1 MEKKYYH
8 DHLLKVYQESFRNNW
23 DLPALTEYGSDEVL
37 SYGEMARR
45 IARFHLFFK
54 QIGLKHGDKVA
65 LLGKNSSTWVMCFM
79 ATITY
84 GATIVP
90 ILSDFNPRDAQHIIN
105 HSEAT
110 LLFVSNQLW
119 ETYDFDRMP
128 ALKAA
133 ISLETRH
140 VLAERSEKGE
150 QPVERIIRNI
160 SRRFRSI
167 YKAGFN
173 PADIVYP
180 EVYKD
185 ATAVLNYTS
194 GTTGFSKGVMLSYD
208 NLLGNVMFGVR
219 SRLHYEGSR
228 ALSFLPLAHAYGCA
242 FDMLVPLAVGTFVT
256 LFGKTPTPRLLL
268 AAMAQVKPNL
278 VICVPLILEKI
289 YRKQIVPMITRRA
302 MRWALAVP
310 LIDGAIY
317 AKIRNKLV
325 EAFGGNFEE
334 VIIGGAPL
342 NGEVEAFLHKIKF
355 PFTVGYG
362 MTECGPL
369 ISYTPWREFI
379 PTSCGRTLPNME
391 SKVNS
396 DDPER
401 IPGEICVRGQN
412 RMKGYYKNPD
422 ITAGVIDEDGWLH
435 TGDMGTRAADG
446 TLFIKGRYKTMILSA
461 SGQNIYPEEIEAKLN
476 NMPYVNESLIVERG
490 KGLTALV
497 YPDYEQMDAD
507 SVDMGRLRELMEHN
521 RTDLNS
527 LVAPYE
533 KVDHI
538 QLVPHEF
545 EKTPKKSIKRY
556 LYS

>member
-23 DLPALTEYGSDEVL
+23 DLPALTEYGADEVL

-173 PADIVYP
+173 PADIIYP
-180 EVYKD
+180 EVDKD

-208 NLLGNVMFGVR
+208 NLLGNVMFGR
-219 SRLHYEGSR
+219 
-228 ALSFLPLAHAYGCA
+228 
-242 FDMLVPLAVGTFVT
+242 
-256 LFGKTPTPRLLL
+256 
-268 AAMAQVKPNL
+268 
-278 VICVPLILEKI
+278 
-289 YRKQIVPMITRRA
+289 
-302 MRWALAVP
+302 
-310 LIDGAIY
+310 
-317 AKIRNKLV
+317 
-325 EAFGGNFEE
+325 
-334 VIIGGAPL
+334 
-342 NGEVEAFLHKIKF
+342 
-355 PFTVGYG
+355 
-362 MTECGPL
+362 
-369 ISYTPWREFI
+369 
-379 PTSCGRTLPNME
+379 
-391 SKVNS
+391 
-396 DDPER
+396 
-401 IPGEICVRGQN
+401 
-412 RMKGYYKNPD
+412 
-422 ITAGVIDEDGWLH
+422 
-435 TGDMGTRAADG
+435 
-446 TLFIKGRYKTMILSA
+446 
-461 SGQNIYPEEIEAKLN
+461 
-476 NMPYVNESLIVERG
+476 
-490 KGLTALV
+490 
-497 YPDYEQMDAD
+497 
-507 SVDMGRLRELMEHN
+507 
-521 RTDLNS
+521 
-527 LVAPYE
+527 
-533 KVDHI
+533 
-538 QLVPHEF
+538 
-545 EKTPKKSIKRY
+545 
-556 LYS
+556 

>member
-1 MEKKYYH
+1 MEEKAYNA
-8 DHLLKVYQESFRNNW
+8 DILEVYQQSFRDNW
-23 DLPALTEYGSDEVL
+23 SLPALTEYGSDEIL

-45 IARFHLFFK
+45 IARIHLFYQ
-54 QIGLKHGDKVA
+54 QIGIKRGDKVA
-65 LLGKNSSTWVMCFM
+65 LLGKNSPTWVMCFM

-90 ILSDFNPRDAQHIIN
+90 ILADFNPHDAMHIIN
-105 HSEAT
+105 HSGAS
-110 LLFVSNQLW
+110 LLFVNQSIW
-119 ETYDFDRMP
+119 ETYEFERMP
-128 ALKAA
+128 GLKAA

-140 VLAERSEKGE
+140 VLAERTAGGE
-150 QPVERIIRNI
+150 APVERVVRNL
-160 SRRFRSI
+160 SRRFRSV
-167 YKAGFN
+167 YKSGFN
-173 PADIVYP
+173 PEDVKYP
-180 EVYKD
+180 KVDKD
-185 ATAVLNYTS
+185 ATAIINYTS
-194 GTTGFSKGVMLSYD
+194 GTTGFSKGVMLTFD
-208 NLLGNVMFGVR
+208 NVCGNVMFGVQ

-256 LFGKTPTPRLLL
+256 LFGKAPTPRLLL
-268 AAMAQVKPNL
+268 GAMAKVRPNL

-302 MRWALAVP
+302 IRWALALP

-325 EAFGGNFEE
+325 EAFGGEFEE

-369 ISYTPWREFI
+369 ISYTPWREFV

-391 SKVNS
+391 SKIVS
-396 DDPER
+396 DDPEH
-401 IPGEICVRGQN
+401 IAGEICVRGQN
-412 RMKGYYKNPD
+412 RMKGYYKSPD
-422 ITAGVIDEDGWLH
+422 ITEQTIDAEGWLH
-435 TGDMGTRAADG
+435 TGDMGTRSVDG
-446 TLFIKGRYKTMILSA
+446 TIFIKGRYKTMILSA

-476 NMPYVNESLIVERG
+476 NMPYVSESLIVERG

-497 YPDYEQMDAD
+497 YPDYERMDAD
-507 SVDMGRLRELMEHN
+507 GIEVAQLPEIMERN
-521 RTDLNS
+521 RTDLNA

-533 KVDHI
+533 KVDHV
-538 QLVPHEF
+538 QLTPNEF
-545 EKTPKKSIKRY
+545 EKTPKKSIKRF

>member
-1 MEKKYYH
+1 MTDYQQ
-8 DHLLKVYQESFRNNW
+8 DILKIYERSFRENW
-23 DLPALTEYGSDEVL
+23 SLPALTEYGSDEIV

-45 IARFHLFFK
+45 IARMHLFYK
-54 QIGLKHGDKVA
+54 QIGLKPGDKVA
-65 LLGKNSSTWVMCFM
+65 LLGRNSTTWVICFM

-90 ILSDFNPRDAQHIIN
+90 ILADFNAHDAQHIIN
-105 HSEAT
+105 HSDAT
-110 LLFVSNQLW
+110 VLFVNRSIW
-119 ETYDFDRMP
+119 EACDFEQMP
-128 ALKAA
+128 KLKVVV
-133 ISLETRH
+133 SLETRH
-140 VLAERSEKGE
+140 VLAERPGKGE
-150 QPVERIIRNI
+150 AEAERVIRNL
-160 SRRFRSI
+160 SRRFNAVYRG
-167 YKAGFN
+167 GFN
-173 PADIVYP
+173 PENVCYP
-180 EVYKD
+180 EVDKD
-185 ATAVLNYTS
+185 ATAIINYTS
-194 GTTGFSKGVMLSYD
+194 GTTGFSKGVMLTYD
-208 NLLGNVMFGVR
+208 NICGNVVFGIN

-268 AAMAQVKPNL
+268 AAMAQVRPNL

-302 MRWALAVP
+302 IRWALALP

-317 AKIRNKLV
+317 ANIRSKLV
-325 EAFGGNFEE
+325 EAFGGAFEE

-369 ISYTPWREFI
+369 ISYTPWREFQ
-379 PTSCGRTLPNME
+379 PGSCGRTLPNME
-391 SKVNS
+391 SKILS
-396 DDPER
+396 DDPETV
-401 IPGEICVRGQN
+401 PGEICVRGQN
-412 RMKGYYKNPD
+412 RMKGYYKNPS
-422 ITAGVIDEDGWLH
+422 ITADVIDKDGWLH
-435 TGDMGTRAADG
+435 TGDMGTRSTDG

-490 KGLTALV
+490 KGLTAIV
-497 YPDYEQMDAD
+497 YPDYERMDAD
-507 SVDMGRLRELMEHN
+507 GVEVGQLPELMERN
-521 RTDLNS
+521 RVELNS

-533 KVDHI
+533 KVDYV
-538 QLVPHEF
+538 QLIPHEF